1 MTWRG
6 LWAFVLFIG
15 IATGCGSTH
24 EPTASAECEGDGS
37 VVALNRNGEESPGLA
52 EVVVADREGNSV
64 LVTGDWVATRPSF
77 SPDGRKLV
85 VVRADGDY
93 ESAGPGSTSLWTM
106 SSDGADPLSLTEGRL
121 GLSDD
126 YPDWSPDG
134 STIVFSR
141 ASPNELGPGRQIV
154 TVPAQGGDVV
164 PVLPNDGFDDIA
176 PAWSAD
182 GRMIA
187 FVRAEWQPDGSRVT
201 TVWVVSADGS
211 NARPIAPILDA
222 HSLQWHPERNV
233 LLVNSFG
240 AEDGSVALVD
250 IDSGNVRRLAEHA
263 TFAAWSPGGSEIYY
277 FTKEGAPQQ
286 SWWRLAQG
294 RVVGDRLARDRYVG
308 AIDDYLYDYFGLDVR
323 PCS

>member
-6 LWAFVLFIG
+6 LWVFVLFIG
-15 IATGCGSTH
+15 VATGCGSTH
-24 EPTASAECEGDGS
+24 EPTASSECEGDGP

-106 SSDGADPLSLTEGRL
+106 NSDGADPLSLTEGQL
-121 GLSDD
+121 GLYDD

-141 ASPNELGPGRQIV
+141 ASPNELGPGRQIL
-154 TVPAQGGDVV
+154 TVPAQGGDAG

-176 PAWSAD
+176 PTWSAD

-222 HSLQWHPERNV
+222 HSLQWHPQRNV
-233 LLVNSFG
+233 LLVNTFG

-294 RVVGDRLARDRYVG
+294 RVVGDRLERDRYVG
-308 AIDDYLYDYFGLDVR
+308 AIDDYLYHYFGLAVS